1 MWTWIKNI
9 IETHPGKSI
18 TVVSVVS
25 AIQFLFNLSQALK
38 DGVITDPEWHSLMG
52 SANGLEA
59 LILGVIAIAL
69 KIGTKS

>member
-1 MWTWIKNI
+1 MFTWIKNL

-18 TVVSVVS
+18 TIVSVIS
-25 AIQFLFNLSQALK
+25 AIQFLFNVSQAVK

-59 LILGVIAIAL
+59 LILGVIAVAL
-69 KIGTKS
+69 KIGSKS